1 MNENGNRYAIS
12 ALKEQRARL
21 AGEIAHMKKK
31 IAWAGDQLKHIDATL
46 RIFEPTGDPNA
57 IPNMRPRKR
66 VKLFRQGELGR
77 LIFDA
82 LRRAGEPITTSAVVT
97 ALVAATGND
106 ETARPAL
113 APRVRGNLAYQH
125 GRKAVVKVGDG
136 RETRWALAMDDV

>member
-31 IAWAGDQLKHIDATL
+31 IAWASEQLKHLDATI
-46 RIFEPTGDPNA
+46 RIFEPTGDPNS

-82 LRRAGEPITTSAVVT
+82 LRRAGEPITTAQVVT
-97 ALVAATGND
+97 AITWATGND
-106 ETARPAL
+106 ESARPAI

-125 GRKAVVKVGDG
+125 GRKTVVKVGGG
-136 RETRWALAMDDV
+136 RDTRWRLVD